1 MYSTQE
7 VYDRIKNTLYAVST
21 DTRNLSPGSVFF
33 ALTGDTFDGNTY
45 TQEALEKG
53 ASWVIVDNPDYQIND
68 RCMLVENVLETL
80 QNIAQIHRK
89 SYSIPIIAI
98 GGSNG
103 KTTTKELIHTV
114 LSKKYAVHTT
124 KGNLNNH
131 IGVPL
136 TLLQLTDDTDI
147 AVIEVGANH
156 PQEHSRLMELVAP
169 THVLVTNNGADH
181 LEGFGN
187 LDGVRRANAEI
198 YTYAKTRD
206 ATIFV
211 NKTIS
216 DLVEDSLCEKQ
227 YLYPTKPW
235 VGTSTIT
242 TSITYDGALINS
254 QLFGA
259 YNESNI
265 LAAIAVGEYFDIPL
279 PDIRDAIQ
287 TYTPTL
293 KRSQVL
299 HVDSLTVVLDCYNA
313 NPSSM
318 ELALRDFIQTT
329 PAGNRIVVIGDM
341 LEMGTEESRVHKEIL
356 ALVQKISDT
365 KDIIICVGPR
375 FGIYTNEFP
384 FMFFETTTSAAKYI
398 EKLTL
403 TNMYMFLKASRGI
416 KLEDVIKE
424 KISL

>member
-1 MYSTQE
+1 MHSAQE
-7 VYDRIKNTLYAVST
+7 IYDRIKNILHAIST
-21 DTRNLSPGSVFF
+21 DTRNLSAGSVFF
-33 ALTGDTFDGNTY
+33 ALTGDTFDGNSY

-68 RCMLVENVLETL
+68 RCMLVENVRETL

-89 SYSIPIIAI
+89 SYSIPVIAI

-136 TLLQLTDDTDI
+136 TLLQLTDDIDI

-156 PQEHSRLMELVAP
+156 PQEHTHLMELVAP

-187 LDGVRRANAEI
+187 LDGVRRANTEI
-198 YTYAKTRD
+198 YTYAKTHD

-211 NKTIS
+211 NKTIP

-242 TSITYDGALINS
+242 TSITYDGTLINS

-329 PAGNRIVVIGDM
+329 PKGKRIIVIGDM
-341 LEMGTEESRVHKEIL
+341 LEMGIEESRVHKEIL
-356 ALVQKISDT
+356 VLVQKISDT

-384 FMFFETTTSAAKYI
+384 FMFFETATSAAKQL
-398 EKLTL
+398 EKITL
-403 TNMYMFLKASRGI
+403 TDMYLFLKASRGI

>member
-1 MYSTQE
+1 M
-7 VYDRIKNTLYAVST
+7 
-21 DTRNLSPGSVFF
+21 
-33 ALTGDTFDGNTY
+33 TGDTFDGNTY

-89 SYSIPIIAI
+89 SYSIPVIAI

-103 KTTTKELIHTV
+103 KTTTKELIHAV

-147 AVIEVGANH
+147 VVIEVGANH

-198 YTYAKTRD
+198 YTYAKTHD

-242 TSITYDGALINS
+242 TSITYDGTLINS